1 MRNVRDLDIST
12 SNSGFS
18 VDELEG
24 RRNHTPD
31 DTVSRRSTTQKARCM
46 PSYSETY
53 SFWHKGRWMT
63 VYAVRY
69 EDSLSL
75 RITCVSSSYSLYCFV
90 EWMGMGNLRLS

>member
-1 MRNVRDLDIST
+1 MRKIRDFDIST

-24 RRNHTPD
+24 RRYHAPD
-31 DTVSRRSTTQKARCM
+31 DTVSRRSATQNARCM
-46 PSYSETY
+46 PSFSEIY

-69 EDSLSL
+69 EGALSL
-75 RITCVSSSYSLYCFV
+75 RI
-90 EWMGMGNLRLS
+90 E